1 MSDCVVWERP
11 LVGVTEVCA
20 NGTDGVDVGVTAAA
34 VRGVLDAGGDGTDAG
49 VADEG
54 VADEGVDAVIAGLV
68 ELGRGAQASSSNPL
82 EAVAGATLVFEG

>member
-1 MSDCVVWERP
+1 
-11 LVGVTEVCA
+11 VGVTEVCA

-34 VRGVLDAGGDGTDAG
+34 VRGALDAGGDGTDA
-49 VADEG
+49 G

>member
-54 VADEGVDAVIAGLV
+54 VDAVIAGLV

>member
-34 VRGVLDAGGDGTDAG
+34 VRGALDAGGDGTDA
-49 VADEG
+49 G